1 VIILKSLARAVQVLL
16 SLVRVLEESQQQ
28 RVLPLRGVRSQL
40 LRRMISPA
48 EDAV

>member
-1 VIILKSLARAVQVLL
+1 VIILKSLARAARVLL
-16 SLVRVLEESQQQ
+16 LLVRVLEESQQQ
-28 RVLPLRGVRSQL
+28 RVSPLRGARSQL